1 MDLDLPALSAT
12 RRSVARERTGRKKR
26 RGTRF
31 RFLAGLLVPV
41 LLLCLSA
48 CNTSSSSS
56 TASGTGALFVA
67 TQGDSSVSA
76 YSIDLS
82 AGTLTANGKAVA
94 AGNTPAAMI
103 LAPSGKALF
112 VANSNSGIP
121 PNSPPCTLPSPG
133 TITAYTV
140 GTDGT
145 LTAASGSSE
154 TGAIPL
160 AMAIDAGG
168 HFLFVVNQ
176 GMQCDPAS
184 STISV
189 FAIQDST
196 LTQVA
201 GSPFLAAGT
210 SVASGAGPAG
220 VAVTPDGKFLYVA
233 NQFDSTVTRYA
244 VDANGVLTLGPSV
257 PVGAT
262 PSAMT
267 ITADGGFLYV
277 ANASTVSAFAICN
290 QILISCN
297 DPTSPDGSLTAVT
310 GSPFSAGIGL
320 PGSPSARS
328 HSAADPANFAAKTSV
343 AVCVL
348 NTAGAQIPTTS
359 TIINAVANNPASSP
373 DLTAARTAFGSIEVN
388 GAAALFQNVFG
399 AANLY
404 PTFFRAVNP
413 TSAPAPIFAV
423 LARDGGATF
432 VTAPGALT
440 NIPANN
446 AQFYSADLV
455 AITAGTTLV
464 GGSLHASV
472 KLMSPAPGVVFSAIS
487 QNAVTS
493 DLSTLP

>member
-1 MDLDLPALSAT
+1 M
-12 RRSVARERTGRKKR
+12 
-26 RGTRF
+26 GTRF
-31 RFLAGLLVPV
+31 RFLAGLLLPV

-56 TASGTGALFVA
+56 SASGTGALFVA

-76 YSIDLS
+76 FSIDLS

-112 VANSNSGIP
+112 VANSNSAIP

-133 TITAYTV
+133 TIAAYTV

-145 LTAASGSSE
+145 LTAASGSSSA
-154 TGAIPL
+154 GAIPL

-310 GSPFSAGIGL
+310 GSPFSAGIG
-320 PGSPSARS
+320 PAAIVAAPSGKFLFVVNRLSNQISQYKIATGTGVLTANTQATIS
-328 HSAADPANFAAKTSV
+328 TGANPVSATIRV
-343 AVCVL
+343 GTTTV
-348 NTAGAQIPTTS
+348 TATGGITDFLY
-359 TIINAVANNPASSP
+359 VANLGASSI
-373 DLTAARTAFGSIEVN
+373 SV
-388 GAAALFQNVFG
+388 
-399 AANLY
+399 
-404 PTFFRAVNP
+404 
-413 TSAPAPIFAV
+413 
-423 LARDGGATF
+423 
-432 VTAPGALT
+432 
-440 NIPANN
+440 
-446 AQFYSADLV
+446 YSFDSTV
-455 AITAGTTLV
+455 GTLGLV
-464 GGSLHASV
+464 GGPVSV
-472 KLMSPAPGVVFSAIS
+472 TGGQPSAV
-487 QNAVTS
+487 AAE
-493 DLSTLP
+493 